1 MTSSPTITVD
11 AELPALAAGT
21 LCAAF
26 QTTAAVATGPGG
38 VADAR
43 RFGLDHVGRVCASGA
58 ADRGGLAALGV
69 GRGDTVAIML
79 VNRPEFHLVDTAVMH
94 LGAIPFS
101 IYNTSSPEQI
111 AALFANAG
119 NRVVVTERAFV
130 PVIERALGES
140 APGHV
145 IVVDPE
151 PADRRRSISLDQL
164 EAMGDN
170 DFDFAAA
177 WARCSPAIPR
187 CWCTPPAP
195 PARRRVSSSPTRI

>member
-26 QTTAAVATGPGG
+26 QTTAAARPAQVALRTPDDS
-38 VADAR
+38 VSITWAEYAQ
-43 RFGLDHVGRVCASGA
+43 RVQRIA
-58 ADRGGLAALGV
+58 AGLAALGV

-111 AALFANAG
+111 AHLFANAG

-130 PVIERALGES
+130 PAIKRALGTS
-140 APGHV
+140 FPGHV

-151 PADRRRSISLDQL
+151 PADPSKAISLDQL

-170 DFDFAAA
+170 DFDFAASL
-177 WARCSPAIPR
+177 ARGA
-187 CWCTPPAP
+187 AQ
-195 PARRRVSSSPTRI
+195 